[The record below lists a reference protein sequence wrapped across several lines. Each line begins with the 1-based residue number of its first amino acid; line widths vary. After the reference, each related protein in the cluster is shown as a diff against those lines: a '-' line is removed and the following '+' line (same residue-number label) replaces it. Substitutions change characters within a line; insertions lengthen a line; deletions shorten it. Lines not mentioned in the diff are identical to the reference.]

1 MRVTFLDVGEEE
13 FLGHLGKLPMV
24 HHVLHGA
31 LALAVEGVENTVV
44 NAVELQGW
52 HIEQFTQLLV
62 ECGRGLDPT
71 AIQIQF
77 GVAMHGKYVTSEQL
91 DQTGRREVVTHVG
104 QADARRDPA
113 VPCARRQQCCL
124 GHAITLAG
132 RQCKAAAEGLR
143 VATEG
148 IGVIAHRL
156 AHSVVKTDCLV
167 TKCGTRTAMFFGEL
181 HHRRVVTIDEAAG
194 IQVRIHEVD
203 LRGKP

>member
-24 HHVLHGA
+24 NHVLHGA

-104 QADARRDPA
+104 QADARRNPA
-113 VPCARRQQCCL
+113 VPCARRQ
-124 GHAITLAG
+124 
-132 RQCKAAAEGLR
+132 
-143 VATEG
+143 
-148 IGVIAHRL
+148 
-156 AHSVVKTDCLV
+156 
-167 TKCGTRTAMFFGEL
+167 
-181 HHRRVVTIDEAAG
+181 
-194 IQVRIHEVD
+194 
-203 LRGKP
+203 